1 MWPSTIR
8 FNKNQKK
15 RSEPL
20 NPDPVSTEP
29 VSTEPVNIE
38 PKAVSAT
45 QVGIDDGYA
54 VTKLALPDGRLLETP
69 SRAQIGRSQVSWLNQ
84 AERRI
89 FEYQTD
95 GSTYSVGDVD
105 AVSTRFEGYACSGL
119 NRAIVQHALQQAG
132 LAGCDVEAVSGL
144 PVSAFYRSNGERRN
158 NAINDKRHNLLQPVR
173 PHGEALAVDIVFHE
187 VIPEAL
193 AAWYD
198 YVIVEK
204 NGEAQLDQTR
214 VSVPI
219 AVVDIGGR
227 TTDTVVVRDQG
238 ILHQS
243 SGSYRF
249 GLLNIQQSL
258 ADALQARFDLEVV
271 GERLLRHAVQNKV
284 VRLYGRDHDIST
296 EVAAAQHELVE
307 RLYAE
312 TRRQLGR
319 GIELD
324 TVLFVGGGAVAL
336 ADHISDWF
344 PNQLIV
350 KQAAFAKARGMLKY
364 LQYVC
369 EKSDAA

>member
-1 MWPSTIR
+1 MKP
-8 FNKNQKK
+8 
-15 RSEPL
+15 
-20 NPDPVSTEP
+20 
-29 VSTEPVNIE
+29 EPVNTESVGTESMNIE
-38 PKAVSAT
+38 SQSANAI

-54 VTKLALPDGRLLETP
+54 YTKLALPDGRLLATP
-69 SRAQIGRSQVSWLNQ
+69 SRAQIGRSTVSWLNQ

-95 GSTYSVGDVD
+95 ETTYSVGDVD
-105 AVSTRFEGYACSGL
+105 AASTRFEGYACSGM
-119 NRAIVQHALQQAG
+119 NRAIVQHALHQAG
-132 LAGCDVEAVSGL
+132 LEGADVEAVSGL
-144 PVSAFYRSNGERRN
+144 PVSAFYRNDGARRTS
-158 NAINDKRHNLLQPVR
+158 AISDKRQNLLQPVR
-173 PHGEALAVDIVFHE
+173 PSGQALAVDIVFHE

-198 YVIVEK
+198 YVIVGK
-204 NGEAQLDQTR
+204 NGEAQLDQRR

-238 ILHQS
+238 VLHQS
-243 SGSYRF
+243 SGSYEF
-249 GLLNIQQSL
+249 GLLNVKQSL

-271 GERLLRHAVQNKV
+271 GDRLLTHAVQHKI

-296 EVAAAQHELVE
+296 EVAAAKHELVE

-319 GIELD
+319 AIELD
-324 TVLFVGGGAVAL
+324 KVLFVGGGAVAL

-344 PNQLIV
+344 PNQVIAE
-350 KQAAFAKARGMLKY
+350 QPAFANARGMLKY

-369 EKSDAA
+369 ERADAAQ

>member
-1 MWPSTIR
+1 
-8 FNKNQKK
+8 
-15 RSEPL
+15 L
-20 NPDPVSTEP
+20 NTE
-29 VSTEPVNIE
+29 
-38 PKAVSAT
+38 AVSIESQTANAI

-54 VTKLALPDGRLLETP
+54 YTKLALPDGRLLATP
-69 SRAQIGRSQVSWLNQ
+69 SRASIGRSKVSWINH

-89 FEYQTD
+89 FEYATD
-95 GSTYSVGDVD
+95 GTTYSVGDVD
-105 AVSTRFEGYACSGL
+105 AASTRFEGYACSGM

-132 LAGCDVEAVSGL
+132 LEGRDVEAVSGL
-144 PVSAFYRSNGERRN
+144 PVSAFYRNSGARRN
-158 NAINDKRHNLLQPVR
+158 GAINDKRQNLLQPVR
-173 PHGEALAVDIVFHE
+173 PSSDALPVDIVFHQ

-204 NGEAQLDQTR
+204 NGEGSLDQAR

-243 SGSYRF
+243 SGSYQF
-249 GLLNIQQSL
+249 GLLSVKQAL
-258 ADALQARFDLEVV
+258 GDALQTRFDLERVSD
-271 GERLLRHAVQNKV
+271 RLLTHAVRHKV
-284 VRLYGRDHDIST
+284 VRLYGRDHDIAT
-296 EVAAAQHELVE
+296 EVAAAKHELVE

-319 GIELD
+319 AIELD
-324 TVLFVGGGAVAL
+324 KVLFVGGGAVAL
-336 ADHISDWF
+336 ADHITDWF
-344 PNQLIV
+344 PNQLIAE
-350 KQAAFAKARGMLKY
+350 QAAFANARGMRKY

-369 EKSDAA
+369 ERSDAAQ

>member
-1 MWPSTIR
+1 MWPNTIR
-8 FNKNQKK
+8 CNKKEK
-15 RSEPL
+15 MRSEPL
-20 NPDPVSTEP
+20 NTEP
-29 VSTEPVNIE
+29 VSIE
-38 PKAVSAT
+38 SQTTSAI

-54 VTKLALPDGRLLETP
+54 YTKLALPDGRLLATP
-69 SRAQIGRSQVSWLNQ
+69 SRAQIGRSKVSWLNQ

-89 FEYQTD
+89 FEYATD
-95 GSTYSVGDVD
+95 GTTYSIGDVD
-105 AVSTRFEGYACSGL
+105 AAPTRFEGYACSGM

-132 LAGCDVEAVSGL
+132 LGGHDVEAVSGL
-144 PVSAFYRSNGERRN
+144 PVRAFYRNSGARRN
-158 NAINDKRHNLLQPVR
+158 SAINDKRQNLMQPVC
-173 PHGEALAVDIVFHE
+173 PSGEALPVDIVFHQ

-204 NGEAQLDQTR
+204 NGDAGLDQTR

-227 TTDTVVVRDQG
+227 FE
-238 ILHQS
+238 
-243 SGSYRF
+243 F
-249 GLLNIQQSL
+249 GLLNVKQSL

-271 GERLLRHAVQNKV
+271 GDRLLTHAVQQKV
-284 VRLYGRDHDIST
+284 VRLFGRDYDIST
-296 EVAAAQHELVE
+296 EVAAAKHELVE

-319 GIELD
+319 AIELD
-324 TVLFVGGGAVAL
+324 QVLFVGGGAVAL

-344 PNQLIV
+344 PNQLIAE
-350 KQAAFAKARGMLKY
+350 QAAFANARGMRKY

-369 EKSDAA
+369 ERSDAAK

>member
-1 MWPSTIR
+1 M
-8 FNKNQKK
+8 
-15 RSEPL
+15 
-20 NPDPVSTEP
+20 NP
-29 VSTEPVNIE
+29 EPVNTESMSTESVNIE
-38 PKAVSAT
+38 AQTVSAI

-54 VTKLALPDGRLLETP
+54 YTKLALPDGRLLATP
-69 SRAQIGRSQVSWLNQ
+69 SRAQIGRSKVSWINQ

-105 AVSTRFEGYACSGL
+105 AASTRFEGYACSGL
-119 NRAIVQHALQQAG
+119 NRAIVQHAMQQAG
-132 LAGCDVEAVSGL
+132 LEGCDIEAVSGL
-144 PVSAFYRSNGERRN
+144 PVSAFYRSSGDRRGG
-158 NAINDKRHNLLQPVR
+158 AIAEKRHNLLQAVQPR
-173 PHGEALAVDIVFHE
+173 GEALPADIVFHQ

-204 NGEAQLDQTR
+204 NGEARLDQTR

-249 GLLNIQQSL
+249 GLLNVKQAL
-258 ADALQARFDLEVV
+258 AEALQARFDLEVV
-271 GERLLRHAVQNKV
+271 GDRLLTHAVQHKV
-284 VRLYGRDHDIST
+284 VRLYGRDHDISA
-296 EVAAAQHELVE
+296 EVAAAKHELVE

-319 GIELD
+319 AIELD
-324 TVLFVGGGAVAL
+324 KVLFVGGGAVAL
-336 ADHISDWF
+336 ADHITDWF
-344 PNQLIV
+344 PNQLITE
-350 KQAAFAKARGMLKY
+350 QPAFANARGMLKY
-364 LQYVC
+364 LQNVC
-369 EKSDAA
+369 ERPDAA

>member
-1 MWPSTIR
+1 MR
-8 FNKNQKK
+8 FNKNEKM

-20 NPDPVSTEP
+20 NPEP
-29 VSTEPVNIE
+29 VKTDAVNIE
-38 PKAVSAT
+38 SQSVSPI

-54 VTKLALPDGRLLETP
+54 YTKLALPDGRLLATP
-69 SRAQIGRSQVSWLNQ
+69 SRAEIGRSKVSWLNQ
-84 AERRI
+84 SERRI
-89 FEYQTD
+89 FEYETD
-95 GSTYSVGDVD
+95 GTTYSVGDVD
-105 AVSTRFEGYACSGL
+105 AASTRFEGYACSGM

-132 LAGCDVEAVSGL
+132 LEGSDVEAVSGL
-144 PVSAFYRSNGERRN
+144 PVSTFYRNSGARRN
-158 NAINDKRHNLLQPVR
+158 RAINDKRQNLLQPVR
-173 PHGEALAVDIVFHE
+173 PSGDSLAVNIDFHE

-204 NGEAQLDQTR
+204 NGDAGLDQSR
-214 VSVPI
+214 LSVPI

-227 TTDTVVVRDQG
+227 TTDTVVVRNQG

-249 GLLNIQQSL
+249 GLLNVKQSL

-271 GERLLRHAVQNKV
+271 GDRLLTHAVRQKV
-284 VRLYGRDHDIST
+284 VRLYGKNHDVT
-296 EVAAAQHELVE
+296 AEVAAAKHELVE

-312 TRRQLGR
+312 IRRQLGR

-324 TVLFVGGGAVAL
+324 KVLFVGGGAVAL
-336 ADHISDWF
+336 ADHIADWF
-344 PNQLIV
+344 PNQLIAE
-350 KQAAFAKARGMLKY
+350 QPAFANARGMRKY

-369 EKSDAA
+369 ERADAAQ

>member
-1 MWPSTIR
+1 M
-8 FNKNQKK
+8 
-15 RSEPL
+15 
-20 NPDPVSTEP
+20 NPEP
-29 VSTEPVNIE
+29 VNTEPVNTESMSTESVNIE
-38 PKAVSAT
+38 AQAVTAI

-54 VTKLALPDGRLLETP
+54 YTKLALPDGRLLTTP
-69 SRAQIGRSQVSWLNQ
+69 SRAQIGRSKVSWINQ

-105 AVSTRFEGYACSGL
+105 AASTRFEGYACSGM

-132 LAGCDVEAVSGL
+132 LEGCDIEAVSGM
-144 PVSAFYRSNGERRN
+144 PVSAFYRNCGDRRN
-158 NAINDKRHNLLQPVR
+158 RAINDKRQNLLQPVR
-173 PHGEALAVDIVFHE
+173 PSGEALAVDIVFHE

-198 YVIVEK
+198 YVIVGK

-249 GLLNIQQSL
+249 GLLNVKQSL
-258 ADALQARFDLEVV
+258 ADALQARFDLDVV
-271 GERLLRHAVQNKV
+271 GDRLLTHAVQHKV
-284 VRLYGRDHDIST
+284 VRLFGRDHDISA
-296 EVAAAQHELVE
+296 EVAAAKHELVE

-319 GIELD
+319 AIELD
-324 TVLFVGGGAVAL
+324 KVLFVGGGAVAL

-344 PNQLIV
+344 PNQLIAE
-350 KQAAFAKARGMLKY
+350 QAAFANARGMLKY

-369 EKSDAA
+369 EKSDAAQ

>member
-1 MWPSTIR
+1 MKP
-8 FNKNQKK
+8 
-15 RSEPL
+15 
-20 NPDPVSTEP
+20 
-29 VSTEPVNIE
+29 EPVNTESVGTESVNIE
-38 PKAVSAT
+38 AQSASAI

-54 VTKLALPDGRLLETP
+54 YTKLALPDGRLLATP
-69 SRAQIGRSQVSWLNQ
+69 SRAQIGRSTVSWLNQ

-95 GSTYSVGDVD
+95 ESIYSVGDVD
-105 AVSTRFEGYACSGL
+105 AASTRFEGYACSGM

-132 LAGCDVEAVSGL
+132 LEGADVEAVSGL
-144 PVSAFYRSNGERRN
+144 PVSAFYRNDGARRTG
-158 NAINDKRHNLLQPVR
+158 AISDKRQNLLQPVR
-173 PHGEALAVDIVFHE
+173 PSGQALAVDIVFHE

-198 YVIVEK
+198 YVIVGK
-204 NGEAQLDQTR
+204 NGEAQLDQRR

-238 ILHQS
+238 VLHQS
-243 SGSYRF
+243 SGSYEF
-249 GLLNIQQSL
+249 GLLNVKQSL

-271 GERLLRHAVQNKV
+271 GDRLLTHAVQHRV
-284 VRLYGRDHDIST
+284 VRLYGRNHDIST
-296 EVAAAQHELVE
+296 EVAAAKHELVE

-319 GIELD
+319 AIELD
-324 TVLFVGGGAVAL
+324 KVLFVGGGAVAL

-344 PNQLIV
+344 PNQLIAE
-350 KQAAFAKARGMLKY
+350 QPAFANARGMLKY

-369 EKSDAA
+369 ERADAAQ

>member
-1 MWPSTIR
+1 M
-8 FNKNQKK
+8 

-20 NPDPVSTEP
+20 TTELLNSEQVSIESQTVST
-29 VSTEPVNIE
+29 I
-38 PKAVSAT
+38 

-54 VTKLALPDGRLLETP
+54 YTKLALPDGRLLATP
-69 SRAQIGRSQVSWLNQ
+69 SRAQIGRTSVSWLNQ

-89 FEYQTD
+89 FEYATD
-95 GSTYSVGDVD
+95 GTIYSVGDVD
-105 AVSTRFEGYACSGL
+105 AVATRFEGYACSGM

-132 LAGCDVEAVSGL
+132 LDGCEIEAVSGL
-144 PVSAFYRSNGERRN
+144 PVSAFYRNSGTRRN
-158 NAINDKRHNLLQPVR
+158 SAINDKRQNLLQPVH
-173 PHGEALAVDIVFHE
+173 PSGETLPVDIVFHQ

-204 NGEAQLDQTR
+204 NGEGRLDQTR

-243 SGSYRF
+243 SGSYQF
-249 GLLNIQQSL
+249 GLLNVKQSL

-271 GERLLRHAVQNKV
+271 GDRLLTHAVQQKV
-284 VRLYGRDHDIST
+284 VRLYGRDYDVSA
-296 EVAAAQHELVE
+296 EVAAAKRELVE

-312 TRRQLGR
+312 SRRQLGR

-324 TVLFVGGGAVAL
+324 KVLFVGGGTVAL
-336 ADHISDWF
+336 ADHITDWF
-344 PNQLIV
+344 PNQLI
-350 KQAAFAKARGMLKY
+350 ANEPAFANARGMRKY
-364 LQYVC
+364 LQHVC
-369 EKSDAA
+369 ERSDAR